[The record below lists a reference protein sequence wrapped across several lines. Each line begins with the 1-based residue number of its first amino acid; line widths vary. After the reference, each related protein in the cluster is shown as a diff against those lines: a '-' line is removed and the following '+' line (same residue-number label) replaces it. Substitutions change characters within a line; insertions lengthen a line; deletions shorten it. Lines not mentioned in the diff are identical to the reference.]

1 MVAST
6 RRIPKERNPP
16 MRPPFVRLL
25 ATLAIASLAFA
36 GEFAAVAARAD
47 ALTTTKVVA
56 SNFTF
61 TPAKIT
67 TRVGE
72 KTTLSLTSSGGVHGL
87 ESKELGIPQTVMAP
101 GKTVAVTF
109 TPKKAGTYKIQC
121 AIQCGTGHDKMVLE
135 VVVKP

>member
-1 MVAST
+1 
-6 RRIPKERNPP
+6 
-16 MRPPFVRLL
+16 MRSRFARLL
-25 ATLAIASLAFA
+25 VAGALASFAFA
-36 GEFAAVAARAD
+36 GGLAALPARAD
-47 ALTTTKVVA
+47 AHAPLEIVA

-72 KTTLSLTSSGGVHGL
+72 KTTLRLTSSGGVHGL

-101 GKTVAVTF
+101 GKAVALTF

-135 VVVKP
+135 VVVRP

>member
-1 MVAST
+1 
-6 RRIPKERNPP
+6 

-25 ATLAIASLAFA
+25 ATLAVASLAFA

-47 ALTTTKVVA
+47 AHAPLQIVA
-56 SNFTF
+56 SNFAF

-72 KTTLSLTSSGGVHGL
+72 KTTLRLSSSGGVHGI

-135 VVVKP
+135 VAVRP